1 MWRASA
7 DGLAISSATSRA
19 SPVQYRVWSP
29 LAKVRLG
36 RAATVNRRPQG
47 CCWRLR
53 RPAFAWQLH
62 TEHDAS
68 TPSWPG
74 ATVTNGGYGSTH
86 FDDIFM
92 TPDDHGHWQRASADE
107 QGREV
112 PFHVGNS
119 RPRAGWVSKSLAGT
133 LYAAVT
139 EEGLWTV
146 LRGDLGRLEPR
157 MELAP
162 E

>member
-1 MWRASA
+1 
-7 DGLAISSATSRA
+7 
-19 SPVQYRVWSP
+19 
-29 LAKVRLG
+29 
-36 RAATVNRRPQG
+36 
-47 CCWRLR
+47 
-53 RPAFAWQLH
+53 
-62 TEHDAS
+62 
-68 TPSWPG
+68 
-74 ATVTNGGYGSTH
+74 
-86 FDDIFM
+86 M

-112 PFHVGNS
+112 PFRIGNS

-133 LYAAVT
+133 LCAAVT